1 MSKRRFK
8 LLFSLFLLMLMSIG
22 LTVSTLHSHHNLE
35 LHNSVEFADTGHCL
49 NADTTLCPICGYVL
63 EGDELDQFGIQTLF
77 VPSGIV
83 ETPDIKAAHFRA
95 HFPVLGRSPPAFA

>member
-1 MSKRRFK
+1 MVNHKIK
-8 LLFSLFLLMLMSIG
+8 LGISLFLLMFMSIG

-63 EGDELDQFGIQTLF
+63 EGDMSHTVETENLF
-77 VPSGIV
+77 VPL
-83 ETPDIKAAHFRA
+83 DIAQTFDDSAIPSRSFI
-95 HFPVLGRSPPAFA
+95 PVLGRAPPLFA